1 MGFTYFD
8 AAVIVVYLV
17 GVAAFGM
24 FMGGRQ
30 TSARDYFLSDK
41 AVPWWAVCLTIVATE
56 TSALTFLSLPG
67 VAWGGSMVFLQLAG
81 GYILGRLLVAWIFI
95 PRYFDG
101 KLDTAYALI
110 EHRFGGGLRRA
121 SSFVFMITRL
131 FADGVRLYATAI
143 PLALLLHNF
152 EVLPE
157 GNDTM
162 IYLISLTFL
171 TILTLVYVFAG
182 GIRAVIWADVMQWVV
197 YILGAL
203 ASIVVLFHLLPGN
216 PVAIVAELVKA
227 GKLTMVDLMPEN
239 GVTGIFT
246 TPYTL
251 LGGLFGGAV
260 LSMAS
265 HGTDQLIVQR
275 VLAAQKPE
283 PAKRAMIWSGIIV
296 FVQFFLFLF
305 VGALLWRF
313 NPDGGMNA
321 NDVFAVFIIHQL
333 PPGLTGLVIAGILA
347 AAMSTLSSSISALGS
362 ATMMDYVLPLLREPL
377 SPARALRV
385 SRLLS
390 IGWAIL
396 LLLTAALFIGTA
408 QTVVELA
415 LSIAS
420 YTYGGLLGI
429 FLLGVLRGHYRSAA
443 VLIGFIAGI
452 IASGCIILLTP
463 LAWTWYTPAGAAAT
477 VAAAWLANSMQ
488 RTGTKETKA

>member
-8 AAVIVVYLV
+8 AAVIIIYLV

-24 FMGGRQ
+24 YMGGRQ

-67 VAWGGSMVFLQLAG
+67 VAWGGSMVFLQLAA
-81 GYILGRLLVAWIFI
+81 GYILGRFVVAFVFI

-110 EHRFGGGLRRA
+110 ETRFGPGLRRVA
-121 SSFVFMITRL
+121 SFVFMVTRI

-143 PLALLLHNF
+143 PLALVLHNF
-152 EVLPE
+152 SFIPE
-157 GNDTM
+157 GNDTL
-162 IYLISLTFL
+162 IYIISLSFL
-171 TILTLVYVFAG
+171 TMLTLVYVFAG
-182 GIRAVIWADVMQWVV
+182 GIRAVIWADVLQWGV
-197 YILGAL
+197 YILGAI
-203 ASIVVLFHLLPGN
+203 ASIVVLFILLPGS
-216 PVAIVAELVKA
+216 PVTIIKELLEA
-227 GKLTMVDLMPEN
+227 GKLTMVVMVPE
-239 GVTGIFT
+239 GGLSGMFT

-283 PAKRAMIWSGIIV
+283 PAKRAMIWSGVIV

-321 NDVFAVFIIHQL
+321 NDVFAEFIIHQL
-333 PPGLTGLVIAGILA
+333 PPGLTGLIIAGILA

-362 ATMMDYVLPLLREPL
+362 ATMMDYVLPLRREAMA
-377 SPARALRV
+377 PAQALRW
-385 SRLLS
+385 SRLFS
-390 IGWAIL
+390 VAWAFL
-396 LLLTAALFIGTA
+396 LLFTASLFIGTPH
-408 QTVVELA
+408 TVVELA

-420 YTYGGLLGI
+420 YTYGGLLGLFI
-429 FLLGVLRGHYRSAA
+429 LGLLPGERRSSA
-443 VLIGFIAGI
+443 VLFGFMTGI
-452 IASGCIILLTP
+452 VASGCIILLTP
-463 LAWTWYTPAGAAAT
+463 LAWTWYTPAGAAVT
-477 VAAAWLANSMQ
+477 VAAARIAGAFL
-488 RTGTKETKA
+488 RPRKEEL